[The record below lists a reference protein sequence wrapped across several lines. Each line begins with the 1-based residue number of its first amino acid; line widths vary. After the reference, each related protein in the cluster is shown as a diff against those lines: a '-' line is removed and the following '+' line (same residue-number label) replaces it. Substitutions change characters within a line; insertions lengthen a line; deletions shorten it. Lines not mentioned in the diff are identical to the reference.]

1 MTMTCP
7 ISTNKYLKGEAE
19 GMNNSIRL
27 KFQCNILLLPIRII
41 ALFLTVAMINQFPL
55 KTTLKFTLMIVTL
68 TAEGVDLIEV
78 QQRKDSKL
86 INNLLETLY

>member
-1 MTMTCP
+1 
-7 ISTNKYLKGEAE
+7 
-19 GMNNSIRL
+19 
-27 KFQCNILLLPIRII
+27 
-41 ALFLTVAMINQFPL
+41 MINQFPL